1 MQGLDVVLELGN
13 LGLPGLDGRGDLAH
27 FASFARPLGAF
38 TGSAG
43 VSVGVRRVDM
53 VVDAVQP
60 SGIWVGGLLVT
71 GTVLFLSW
79 VAWIVYVPN
88 F

>member
-1 MQGLDVVLELGN
+1 
-13 LGLPGLDGRGDLAH
+13 
-27 FASFARPLGAF
+27 
-38 TGSAG
+38 
-43 VSVGVRRVDM
+43 M

-71 GTVLFLSW
+71 GTVLPLSW